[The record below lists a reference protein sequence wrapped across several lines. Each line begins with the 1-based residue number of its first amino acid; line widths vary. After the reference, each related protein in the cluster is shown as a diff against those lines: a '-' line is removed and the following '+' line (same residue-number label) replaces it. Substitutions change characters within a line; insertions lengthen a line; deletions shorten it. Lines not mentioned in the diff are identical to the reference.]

1 MLVDIRHLTKTYG
14 KTIACQDICLF
25 LEKGQIFGL
34 LGPNGAGKST
44 LVKMLVGLVKPSGG
58 SAFIHGIPVSD
69 TRMRKDIGYLPELF
83 RLYPWLTA
91 VELLRFYARWYQVPA
106 PQEQLRIEEALDI
119 TGLRGRESEKI
130 EGYSK
135 GMQQR
140 LALAGAILHRP
151 ELLFLD
157 EPTSAMDPLGRRDVR
172 DIIHRMRDQ
181 GTTIFLNSHLLGEV
195 EMTCN
200 HVAFINHGRLIASG
214 PIGDFIQ
221 KNKMTTIE
229 IGNMS
234 PGLLDDWQRKHQFI
248 SYSGG
253 TLCVSAG
260 SKEAV
265 AAIVAEL
272 VQQGAAVYGVH
283 TKTDALES
291 VFMDLIERQE
301 D

>member
-14 KTIACQDICLF
+14 KTTACQNICLF

-58 SAFIHGIPVSD
+58 SAYIDNMPVSD
-69 TRMRKDIGYLPELF
+69 TRIRKDIGYLPELF

-91 VELLRFYARWYQVPA
+91 LDLLQCYARWYQVPA
-106 PQEQLRIEEALDI
+106 PRQQHQIEEALDI
-119 TGLRGRESEKI
+119 TGLRGREREKI

-140 LALAGAILHRP
+140 LALAGAILHQP
-151 ELLFLD
+151 KLLFLD

-172 DIIHRMRDQ
+172 DIIHRMQDQ

-195 EMTCN
+195 EMTCD
-200 HVAFINHGRLIASG
+200 HVAFINHGQLIASG
-214 PIGDFIQ
+214 PIGDFLQ
-221 KNKMTTIE
+221 KEKITAIE
-229 IGNMS
+229 IGNMT
-234 PGLLDDWQRKHQFI
+234 PGLLDDWQRRNQFI
-248 SYSGG
+248 SYRDG
-253 TLCVSAG
+253 TLCVSTG
-260 SKEAV
+260 NQEEV

-272 VQQGAAVYGVH
+272 VQRGAAVYGVRI
-283 TKTDALES
+283 KMDALES
-291 VFMDLIERQE
+291 VFMDLIQRQE